1 MACWFQRAI
10 EDCKKYTFK
19 SKGDFKSCQVVKK
32 FYLLFWS
39 IKGILGIINN
49 IHNRIYIFKQFDTFF
64 AYCQS
69 HIKISIYKVAVVLD
83 CNYVGRV
90 LWAYTFRNK
99 INASS
104 RLPMCRLVRYILFWS
119 KYNHMHLLFVLYVTT
134 VFVVS
139 PQNIFFYFMAIKYNH
154 AVTFYVFEEQ

>member
-19 SKGDFKSCQVVKK
+19 SKDDFESCQVVTNL
-32 FYLLFWS
+32 YLLLGN
-39 IKGILGIINN
+39 IKHIFGKINN
-49 IHNRIYIFKQFDTFF
+49 IYERIKIYRFDTFF
-64 AYCQS
+64 AYYQS

-104 RLPMCRLVRYILFWS
+104 RLAMCRLVRYILFWS

-139 PQNIFFYFMAIKYNH
+139 PQNIFYILWQWNIIMH
-154 AVTFYVFEEQ
+154 